1 MVAITK
7 VLWLALTA
15 TVTTAT
21 PIVRRDVV
29 TVQND
34 ITQKL
39 GPGWF
44 TLNQDLNGFP
54 SSGFAGAITIRDD
67 IANLVTILEN
77 TASDVKSTGS
87 FGTVA
92 GTTILAD
99 IQLQVPTM
107 LASLATVGAQERDWE
122 AMQGASWILTQL
134 ESMNIATS
142 NFMDAVIAAEPLI
155 LKPGGLTLKAGMTGA
170 FDTAIASYAVSQ

>member
-1 MVAITK
+1 MVAIVK
-7 VLWLALTA
+7 APWLALTA

-21 PIVRRDVV
+21 SIVQRDVI
-29 TVQND
+29 TAQND
-34 ITQKL
+34 ITQKM

-44 TLNQDLNGFP
+44 TLNQDLNSFP

-67 IANLVTILEN
+67 IANLVSVLE
-77 TASDVKSTGS
+77 TTVSDIKSTGS
-87 FGTVA
+87 FSTVA
-92 GTTILAD
+92 GTSILAD

-107 LASLATVGAQERDWE
+107 LASLVTVGAQKRDWE

-142 NFMDAVIAAEPLI
+142 NFMDAVITAEPPL
-155 LKPGGLTLKAGMTGA
+155 LKPGGMALKAGTSDA
-170 FDTAIASYAVSQ
+170 FTTAINYYGASQ

>member
-1 MVAITK
+1 MVAIAR

-21 PIVRRDVV
+21 PIVRRDVI

-39 GPGWF
+39 GPSWF

-67 IANLVTILEN
+67 IANLVSILE
-77 TASDVKSTGS
+77 TTVSDIKSTGS
-87 FGTVA
+87 FSTVA

-107 LASLATVGAQERDWE
+107 LASLATVGAQEHDWE
-122 AMQGASWILTQL
+122 VMQGASWILTQL

-142 NFMDAVIAAEPLI
+142 NFIDAVIAAEPLL
-155 LKPGGLTLKAGMTGA
+155 LKPGGLALKAQISGA
-170 FDTAIASYAVSQ
+170 FTTAITYYGASQ

>member
-1 MVAITK
+1 MVVIAK

-21 PIVRRDVV
+21 PILRRDVI

-34 ITQKL
+34 ITQKM

-44 TLNQDLNGFP
+44 TLNQDLNNFP

-67 IANLVTILEN
+67 IADLVTILED
-77 TASDVKSTGS
+77 TLSDIKTTGS

-99 IQLQVPTM
+99 IQEQVPTM
-107 LASLATVGAQERDWE
+107 LASLVTIGAQESDWQ

-142 NFMDAVIAAEPLI
+142 NFMDAVIAAEPLF
-155 LKPGGLTLKAGMTGA
+155 LKPGALALKAQMSGA
-170 FDTAIASYAVSQ
+170 FTTAINYYGASQ